1 MNSSLKKYDSFNE
14 MKRASVV
21 VKPKVKREVLQ
32 EELFSFFKNLKQ
44 VSISNS
50 KSRFIKRATR
60 NNE

>member
-14 MKRASVV
+14 MKRASIV